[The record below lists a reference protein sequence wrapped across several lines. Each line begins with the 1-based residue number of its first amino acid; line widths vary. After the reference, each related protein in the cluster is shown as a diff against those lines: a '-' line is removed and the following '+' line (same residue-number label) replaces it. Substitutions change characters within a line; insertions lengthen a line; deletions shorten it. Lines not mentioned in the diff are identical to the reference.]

1 VKGIPNFDNPSG
13 NGFTL
18 ADAWDLC
25 PFRSIIGR
33 PGLGYPNA
41 EAMAGLVG
49 AAVALIE
56 NEPSAIAADTMADIQ
71 AALAT
76 GRTVLVL
83 GSTRAVRDH
92 AKAEILLAAT
102 PAGGSA

>member
-1 VKGIPNFDNPSG
+1 MKDIPNYHMPLR

-25 PFRSIIGR
+25 PFRSLIGR

-41 EAMAGLVG
+41 AAMAEHVG
-49 AAVALIE
+49 AAIALIE

-71 AALAT
+71 TALAI

-102 PAGGSA
+102 PAGGLA